1 MADQTVVQVAPVA
14 LRALSVLLHV
24 PNTSPAAPMPTER
37 KSILLRLHA
46 KPGREADVAQFLK
59 DALPLAQDEPGT
71 VRWYA
76 LQIDDTTFGVFDTF
90 ADDDGRQAHIDG
102 LIADALKEKW
112 EDLLSRPP
120 EVNMVDLIAVK

>member
-1 MADQTVVQVAPVA
+1 
-14 LRALSVLLHV
+14 
-24 PNTSPAAPMPTER
+24 MPTER

-46 KPGREADVAQFLK
+46 KPGKEGEVAQFLK
-59 DALPLAQDEPGT
+59 DALPMAQDEPDT

-90 ADDDGRQAHIDG
+90 ADDAGRQAHIDG
-102 LIADALKEKW
+102 LIADALKENW

-120 EVNMVDLIAVK
+120 EFDLVDLIAVK